1 MKQEKTIRSG
11 CGLSSKAVCSTI
23 FICSKQIFDGGFL
36 CVAGSYFV
44 QVVQFVLLTFIWK
57 ALNESKALPLAV
69 TLDQLMTYTLLSTV
83 LHQELNII
91 SPATSSLWEG
101 SVIGRF
107 LRPMAIELSFVAETI
122 GRFWIPNFL
131 FLGIPLLLF
140 SPMLSVSPLPA
151 SLSLGFLS
159 FISLILAVTI
169 GFAVDLLF
177 ACLAMNLKNGCFA
190 ALAVREA
197 IYSLLSGEL
206 IPFSLFPGRIGTLF
220 SLLPLGSIAHGPLT
234 IYTGTA
240 LFPLKVMALQ
250 LFWAIVLW
258 TLALS
263 VFKKSKER
271 MISFGG

>member
-1 MKQEKTIRSG
+1 MKQVKTFLSG
-11 CGLSSKAVCSTI
+11 CGFLSKAVCSTI
-23 FICSKQIFDGGFL
+23 LICSKQIFDGGFL
-36 CVAGSYFV
+36 CIAGGYFV
-44 QVVQFVLLTFIWK
+44 QIVQFVLLTFIWK
-57 ALNESKALPLAV
+57 ALEKTNALPSNVSLG
-69 TLDQLMTYTLLSTV
+69 QLMTYTLMSTV

-107 LRPMAIELSFVAETI
+107 LRPVSIEASFISETI

-140 SPMLSVSPLPA
+140 APVLSVSPLPA

-159 FISLILAVTI
+159 LISLVLAVTI

-177 ACLAMNLKNGCFA
+177 ASLAMNLKNGCFA

-197 IYSLLSGEL
+197 VYSLLSGEM
-206 IPFSLFPGRIGTLF
+206 IPFSLFPEKLGTLF
-220 SLLPLGSIAHGPLT
+220 SLLPLGSVAHGPLT

-240 LFPLKVMALQ
+240 IFPTKVLALQ
-250 LFWAIVLW
+250 LFWAVVLW
-258 TLALS
+258 ILAIY
-263 VFKKSKER
+263 VFEKSKER

>member
-1 MKQEKTIRSG
+1 MKQEKTILSG

-36 CVAGSYFV
+36 CVAGGYFV
-44 QVVQFVLLTFIWK
+44 QVVQFILLTFIWK
-57 ALNESKALPLAV
+57 TLDETKALPLTV
-69 TLDQLMTYTLLSTV
+69 TLDQLMTYTLLSAV
-83 LHQELNII
+83 IHQELNII

-107 LRPMAIELSFVAETI
+107 LRPMPIELSFVAETI

-131 FLGIPLLLF
+131 FLGLPLLLF
-140 SPMLSVSPLPA
+140 APMLSVSPLPA
-151 SLSLGFLS
+151 SFSLGFLS
-159 FISLILAVTI
+159 FLSLILAVTI

-190 ALAVREA
+190 ALAIREA

-220 SLLPLGSIAHGPLT
+220 SFLPLGSIAHGPLT

-240 LFPLKVMALQ
+240 RFPLKVLALQ

-258 TLALS
+258 ALALFL
-263 VFKKSKER
+263 FKKSKER